1 MLSKMLSKNDT
12 NEFLLN
18 SRMLE
23 DAQIL
28 LVDNDRDSRELY
40 TFLLEEQGA
49 KMKACESIQVAFDF
63 LDENTPH
70 LLICEIRFLGES
82 VLPLIRR
89 VKSLEFNQGSSI
101 PILVISTC
109 ASVNLAQQ
117 LSVKVEGY
125 LRKPIDPDDF
135 LNQVKNLARLSKTIY
150 PSSLQAWMF
159 KQNPVNR
166 LSCGAGA
173 N

>member
-1 MLSKMLSKNDT
+1 MLSTNDT

-28 LVDNDRDSRELY
+28 LVENDRDSRELY

-49 KMKACESIQVAFDF
+49 KVKAFESIQGAFDF
-63 LDENTPH
+63 LDENIPN

-82 VLPLIRR
+82 VLPLIQR
-89 VKSLEFNQGSSI
+89 VKSLAFNKGRSI
-101 PILVISTC
+101 PILIISTC
-109 ASVNLAQQ
+109 ASINLAQQ
-117 LSVKVEGY
+117 FSVKVEGY
-125 LRKPIDPDDF
+125 LRKPIDPDDL
-135 LNQVKNLARLSKTIY
+135 LNQVRHLARFSKTIY
-150 PSSLQAWMF
+150 PSSTQAWICN
-159 KQNPVNR
+159 QNPVKR
-166 LSCGAGA
+166 LSCGAGT